1 MARAGAWRA
10 CVGSPGELG
19 LLMRAGR
26 GGLVDLGPARRS
38 RDRAFQPVRL
48 GQLDRSARDRRRS
61 VRAGGRS
68 AGATSTTES
77 PPTSQAPTQS
87 PCSSARCQIR
97 GSVERERVAD
107 RRVDRPAVAG
117 QEDLDLAGEP
127 ADCDHVVPV
136 PGCVGG
142 ADDEDARLPQDHE
155 RVAPLAGERVGLD
168 PPPSRGQLRE
178 PGPELG
184 RRELEPALE
193 IDEPAERFERVGR
206 KDAGPRG
213 VTRER
218 PSSPMWPLRT
228 AAGPAGRPA
237 VPPPVARPADA
248 VGPPLVRRRRQRRTR
263 ITGAARTTI
272 HHTSSPIISG
282 AVTVARSI
290 IADLRKRDRP
300 VASAGAGQS
309 SSPRTYLRSRQV
321 PADGQDLTRRR
332 F

>member
-1 MARAGAWRA
+1 M
-10 CVGSPGELG
+10 
-19 LLMRAGR
+19 
-26 GGLVDLGPARRS
+26 DLGPARRS
-38 RDRAFQPVRL
+38 RDRAFSQFGLASSSNRA
-48 GQLDRSARDRRRS
+48 RSAALEAVLGPKCWS
-61 VRAGGRS
+61 HS
-68 AGATSTTES
+68 ITES
-77 PPTSQAPTQS
+77 PPTSHAPTQS

-97 GSVERERVAD
+97 GVRRGERVAD

-117 QEDLDLAGEP
+117 QQRLDLAGEP
-127 ADCDHVVPV
+127 ADGDHVVPV

-142 ADDEDARLPQDHE
+142 ADHEHARLPEDHE

-178 PGPELG
+178 PGPELR

-193 IDEPAERFERVGR
+193 IDVPAQRLERLGGKTRDR
-206 KDAGPRG
+206 RG

-218 PSSPMWPLRT
+218 PSSSDV
-228 AAGPAGRPA
+228 AAADGGGPGRPAGCSAAGRPA
-237 VPPPVARPADA
+237 CRRSRSAA
-248 VGPPLVRRRRQRRTR
+248 LRRRRQRRTR

-300 VASAGAGQS
+300 VASASAGQS
-309 SSPRTYLRSRQV
+309 SSQERTCVHGKSR
-321 PADGQDLTRRR
+321 PMART
-332 F
+332 